1 MAEGPVASVDDS
13 TRRTDGQAVLDVSE
27 AAPEQWYVT
36 TVCGDLPA
44 EDIHLVLPHEHICTD
59 DRAPTHRDYLDLDWL
74 HVAQQ
79 TSDVLSSLKGAGV
92 SLMVDWTAI
101 GLGRNAFFLRDV
113 SRRSGMPIA
122 CATGIGNG
130 AIPPSLSRASV
141 DRLAEEFV
149 SEITLGVDHASIRAT
164 FIKVTSLDGGPT
176 SDERRVLVAAGIA
189 ASETGAALGIH
200 ALDAAAFRDALQ
212 LVERDT
218 LDLRQVIWS
227 HAEFSSQAEHLEAAA
242 RGVCLQFDGV
252 SVSRPA
258 PYAIHEPEETLLNQI
273 AALVEAGYE
282 RQVLV
287 SNDAAIVRAPD
298 VRYCGDPHIL
308 LERFVPLMVKRFGT
322 AVVDV
327 ITRENPIRMFGRR
340 VSPRSRQKLPHEA
353 L

>member
-1 MAEGPVASVDDS
+1 
-13 TRRTDGQAVLDVSE
+13 VLSLSE

-36 TVCGDLPA
+36 TVCGDLAA
-44 EDIHLVLPHEHICTD
+44 EDIQVVLPHEHICTD
-59 DRAPTHRDYLDLDWL
+59 DRPPGHRDYLDLDWL
-74 HVAQQ
+74 QVAQR
-79 TSDVLSSLKGAGV
+79 TSEVLSSLKRSGV

-130 AIPPSLSRASV
+130 AIPPSLSCGSI
-141 DRLAEEFV
+141 DRLADEFV
-149 SEITLGVDHASIRAT
+149 SEITSGMNHSSIRAT

-176 SDERRVLVAAGIA
+176 SAERRVLSAAGMA
-189 ASETGAALGIH
+189 ASQTGAALGIH
-200 ALDAAAFRDALQ
+200 ALDAVAFRDALT
-212 LVERDT
+212 LVARDL
-218 LDLRQVIWS
+218 LDLRQVIWA
-227 HAEFSSQAEHLEAAA
+227 HAEFSSRTDHLDAAA
-242 RGVCLQFDGV
+242 RGVSLQFDGV

-258 PYAIHEPEETLLNQI
+258 PYAIDHPDETLLNQI
-273 AALVEAGYE
+273 AALIEAGYE

-298 VRYCGDPHIL
+298 VRYSGDPHVL
-308 LERFVPLMVKRFGT
+308 LERFVPLMEKRFGK

-327 ITRENPIRMFGRR
+327 ITRQNPIRLFGRR

>member
-1 MAEGPVASVDDS
+1 
-13 TRRTDGQAVLDVSE
+13 VLSLSE

-44 EDIHLVLPHEHICTD
+44 EDIHVVLPHEHICTD
-59 DRAPTHRDYLDLDWL
+59 DRPPAHRNYLDLDWL
-74 HVAQQ
+74 HVAEQ
-79 TSDVLSSLKGAGV
+79 TSEVLSSLKRAGV

-130 AIPPSLSRASV
+130 AIPPSLSPSSV
-141 DRLAEEFV
+141 DRLADEFV
-149 SEITLGVDHASIRAT
+149 SEITSGMNHSSIRAT

-176 SDERRVLVAAGIA
+176 STERRVLAAAGMA
-189 ASETGAALGIH
+189 ASQTGAALGIH
-200 ALDAAAFRDALQ
+200 ALDAVAFREALT
-212 LVERDT
+212 LVERDL
-218 LDLRQVIWS
+218 LDLRQVIWA
-227 HAEFSSQAEHLEAAA
+227 HAEFSSRTDHLDAAA
-242 RGVCLQFDGV
+242 RGVSLQFDGV

-258 PYAIHEPEETLLNQI
+258 PYAIEDPEATLLDQI

-298 VRYCGDPHIL
+298 VRYSGDPHVL
-308 LERFVPLMVKRFGT
+308 LARFVPLMEKRFGK

-327 ITRENPIRMFGRR
+327 ITRQNPIRMFGRR